1 MFNLPENAPWGAVLF
16 VVVLVI
22 IVAGIT
28 ALARTLWPQNSRD
41 RKELLLERQRERAR
55 RRRQVNSRK

>member
-1 MFNLPENAPWGAVLF
+1 MFKLPETMPWGVALV

-22 IVAGIT
+22 LVTGLT
-28 ALARTLWPQNSRD
+28 ALARALWPQNSRD

-55 RRRQVNSRK
+55 RRRQINQRK